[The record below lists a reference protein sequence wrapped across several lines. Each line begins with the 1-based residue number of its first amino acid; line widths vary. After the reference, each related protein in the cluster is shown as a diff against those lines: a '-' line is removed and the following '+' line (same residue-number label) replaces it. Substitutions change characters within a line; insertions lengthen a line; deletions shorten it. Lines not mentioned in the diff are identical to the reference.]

1 MLVTWDSW
9 VLSVIFNILV
19 LDWIFYYNSIN
30 FVTKKMRQRK
40 KGEKEKKEKRRKEK
54 KGRKEKRRK

>member
-1 MLVTWDSW
+1 MLVTWDAW
-9 VLSVIFNILV
+9 VLSVIFNILI

-40 KGEKEKKEKRRKEK
+40 KEKEKKEKKRK

>member
-1 MLVTWDSW
+1 MLVTWDAW

-40 KGEKEKKEKRRKEK
+40 KGEKGKEKKRK
-54 KGRKEKRRK
+54 KGRKGKRRK